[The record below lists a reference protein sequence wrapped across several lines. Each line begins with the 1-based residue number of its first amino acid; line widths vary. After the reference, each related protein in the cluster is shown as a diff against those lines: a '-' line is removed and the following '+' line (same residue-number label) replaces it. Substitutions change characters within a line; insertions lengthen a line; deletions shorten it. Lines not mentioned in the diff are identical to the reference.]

1 MGLAHGPGGIA
12 ARRTANKKAP
22 TYLGDGA
29 MMDKTY
35 KELAELAVI
44 CADEARASTS
54 RDVAEELWRMAR
66 GYQRRA
72 SVLEEGHSPDIG
84 DPPAPGGLSAY
95 LIVQQLF

>member
-1 MGLAHGPGGIA
+1 MI
-12 ARRTANKKAP
+12 
-22 TYLGDGA
+22 
-29 MMDKTY
+29 DKTY

-72 SVLEEGHSPDIG
+72 SVLEVGRSPDIG
-84 DPPAPGGLSAY
+84 HPPGRAA
-95 LIVQQLF
+95 